1 MSISP
6 VNFARYTQILGAQTT
21 AQQVDSLQQQ
31 MQTVENQI
39 STGDKFTEP
48 GQDPGDAS
56 IVMGLQRSLDAQNQY
71 LNNVR
76 SSQSRLGEVDSSL
89 TSLQSLVTQATTIAS
104 QSVGTNVTAAQRQAY
119 AAQIHTLSNQA
130 LSIANTQF
138 EGSYIFGGTKSTQKP
153 YVAVSGGVQFVGSN
167 TVLSNT
173 ANTDTQLAFQVSG
186 ESVFGSA
193 GQVTGS
199 DISPALTASTRISDL
214 AGAGGTGVKLG
225 TIQIGNGTTTAQ
237 VDLSSADT
245 AQDVVNAINSAGVGG
260 ITASIS
266 GNHLVLSGGATDNI
280 TVTDV
285 GGGPAAADLGIR
297 QPTGGGAGASLV
309 GTSVQPKIT
318 ALTPL
323 SSLNNGAGIDTTHGL
338 TITNGA
344 SSATISL
351 SSATTVGDLINDING
366 SGANVRAQ
374 INLAGTGINVVN
386 TVQGTNLGVAENGGT
401 TAADL
406 GVRSFSPSTPLS
418 DLNGGAG
425 VGTAMGGAA
434 DFQVTNSAGAS
445 FTVSIAGAKTIQD
458 VINDINTA
466 SGSSGVTAGFASS
479 GNGITLIDSSGGSGT
494 MTVTPQN
501 YSTAA
506 ADLGLANPASGNAI
520 TGSDTNAVQSQGL
533 FADLSRLEA
542 ALNNNDTSGITSA
555 AQGLQ
560 TDAQRVTDTQGQA
573 GAQVQEFQGIQAT
586 LSEQNTA
593 VQALIGQ
600 VQGTDI
606 ASAATLFTTLQ
617 TAMQASLQASATR
630 LNMSLLN
637 YLK

>member
-39 STGDKFTEP
+39 STGDKFTQP

-56 IVMGLQRSLDAQNQY
+56 IVMSLQRSLDAQNQY
-71 LNNVR
+71 LSNVQ
-76 SSQSRLGEVDSSL
+76 SSQSRLGQVDSSL
-89 TSLQSLVTQATTIAS
+89 TSLTSLVTQATTIAS
-104 QSVGTNVTAAQRQAY
+104 QSVGANVTPAQRQAY
-119 AAQIHTLSNQA
+119 AAQIHTLSTQA

-138 EGSYIFGGTKSTQKP
+138 EGSYIFGGSKSTQEP
-153 YVAVSGGVQFVGSN
+153 YVAVSGGVQFVGST

-199 DISPALTASTRISDL
+199 DVSPALTANTRISDL
-214 AGAGGTGVKLG
+214 GGASGSGVKLG

-237 VDLSSADT
+237 VNLSNADT
-245 AQDVVNAINSAGVGG
+245 VQDVINAINNAGVGG

-266 GNHLVLSGGATDNI
+266 GNHLVLSGGSSDNI

-285 GGGPAAADLGIR
+285 GVGSAAENLGIR
-297 QPTGGGAGASLV
+297 QATGAGAGASLV
-309 GTSVQPKIT
+309 GVNVQPRIT
-318 ALTPL
+318 TLTPL
-323 SSLNNGAGIDTTHGL
+323 SALNNGADIDTTHGL
-338 TITNGA
+338 KITNGA
-344 SSATISL
+344 SSATVNL
-351 SSATTVGDLINDING
+351 SSATNVGDLINAING
-366 SGANVRAQ
+366 SGTNAQ
-374 INLAGTGINVVN
+374 ARINSAGTAINIVN
-386 TVQGTNLGVAENGGT
+386 TVQGTNLSVAENGGT

-425 VGTAMGGAA
+425 VGTAAGGGA
-434 DFQVTNSAGAS
+434 DFQITNSAGAS
-445 FTVSIAGAKTIQD
+445 FTVSIAGAKTIRD

-466 SGSSGVTAGFASS
+466 SGSSGVTAGFAAT
-479 GNGITLIDSSGGSGT
+479 GNGIVLTDSSGGSGT
-494 MTVTPQN
+494 LTLTPQN
-501 YSTAA
+501 YSNAA
-506 ADLGLANPASGNAI
+506 VDLGLTTPASGNVI
-520 TGSDTNAVQSQGL
+520 SGSDVNAVQSQGL
-533 FADLSRLEA
+533 FANLSSLET
-542 ALNNNDTSGITSA
+542 ALNNDNTAGITAA

-560 TDAQRVTDTQGQA
+560 ADAQRVTDTQGQA
-573 GAQVQEFQGIQAT
+573 GAQVQEFQGIQST
-586 LSEQNTA
+586 LTEQNTA

-600 VQGTDI
+600 IQGTDI

-617 TAMQASLQASATR
+617 TALQASLQSSATR

-637 YLK
+637 YIA